1 MSITKDEV
9 KYISHLARLEIKE
22 VETLTSQLNKILG
35 YFQKLQELNTQGVEP
50 TSHPVTLSNVFRED
64 EVQTSLKT
72 EGALS
77 SSPQKDDNYFLVP
90 KIIE

>member
-1 MSITKDEV
+1 MSITEDEV

-35 YFQKLQELNTQGVEP
+35 YFQKLQELNTDGIEP
-50 TSHPVTLSNVFRED
+50 TSHPVALSNIFRED
-64 EVQTSLKT
+64 EIQTSLNID
-72 EGALS
+72 EVLS
-77 SSPQKDDNYFLVP
+77 NAPQKDDNYFLVP